1 MITEKKKEK
10 ENHMV
15 IKNKIKSLKV
25 EKENQEN
32 A

>member
-1 MITEKKKEK
+1 MKKKREK

-32 A
+32 P